1 MQVLLTSVL
10 TRGKANPTHWK
21 LPERLRRER
30 KRQRL
35 GPVVLSKA
43 AGAGENTITQIEAG
57 ARLPRL
63 SLIERL
69 ASVLQVSPAYLA
81 FGHDTPCED
90 APDRRCLGM
99 AARLHEVRTLRGL
112 SMRDVARSA
121 GCAPGTVRSTEL
133 GATPTVDTA
142 EVLANALGV
151 SPAWLAFGVGP
162 RELSPRRRTSTDS
175 FAAETA

>member
-1 MQVLLTSVL
+1 MLLTSVL

-43 AGAGENTITQIEAG
+43 AGAGENTVTQIEAG

-81 FGHDTPCED
+81 FGHDSPSEPAEGQRCE
-90 APDRRCLGM
+90 GM
-99 AARLHEVRTLRGL
+99 AARLLQVRTLRGI
-112 SMRDVARSA
+112 SMRDVARNA

-142 EVLANALGV
+142 EVLAHALGV
-151 SPAWLAFGVGP
+151 SPAWLAFGEGP
-162 RELSPRRRTSTDS
+162 RELPLRKRPGSASPPALDRTT
-175 FAAETA
+175 